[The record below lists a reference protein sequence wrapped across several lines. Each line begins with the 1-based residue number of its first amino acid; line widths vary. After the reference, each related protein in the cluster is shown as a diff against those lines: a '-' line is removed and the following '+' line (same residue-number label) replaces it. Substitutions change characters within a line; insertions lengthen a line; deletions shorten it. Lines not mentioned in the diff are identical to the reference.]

1 MRKTIT
7 SYKIYAPWEYEKEEY
22 DLDENSKKG
31 IQLKKGGCF
40 HSKFYLDENVRY
52 IYQLDYNPKIDD
64 PVQYRESFE
73 EQGWQ
78 FINSTYNGWHYF
90 RKLYVE
96 NMDES
101 ETKIYTDEHSL
112 YEMQS
117 RWMKLLRGLTIF
129 FSIMAIAY
137 VTMGIISSEPT
148 ILVEGIIFIIFCI
161 TFGLGM
167 ISVKRKR
174 QGKKAGFVP
183 PIQVVFPAAL
193 LTMFVILIVLFF

>member
-148 ILVEGIIFIIFCI
+148 ILGEGIIFIIFCI

-183 PIQVVFPAAL
+183 PIQVVFSAAL
-193 LTMFVILIVLFF
+193 LTMFVILFMLFF